1 LEYFLPELGLQIL
14 RQILGQISGL
24 GTTMLMGLGDRLP
37 IEQGVIKGQT
47 WMAPCLFNTV

>member
-1 LEYFLPELGLQIL
+1 
-14 RQILGQISGL
+14 
-24 GTTMLMGLGDRLP
+24 LMVEEQKLP